1 VIEKSDGGLEAFG
14 GEVQDLLEVGV
25 GAVAGGEPVD
35 GEAVDAGGAGLAD
48 VAGDHAGIVGMIH
61 PVPRLIAVRRA
72 AGGPGPRIIPGEIV
86 GQDHRGD
93 RRVDPR
99 SSRGGRPGGRGS
111 GGWARRG
118 RGPGRSGG
126 ARRLRWAGG
135 AGRARGGRGTRKG
148 WRGRIRPRRRRR
160 RRRRNGRRGDRRR
173 FSVER
178 ERRGRRSGR
187 RARGSPLAEGE
198 RWKTTRQKDQDQRPP
213 QASAHGRSLR
223 IQSRHARRISAR
235 GRPSGLGELYPG
247 ESGEKQGPSKE
258 DPARRLAAGHRC
270 EENGKR

>member
-1 VIEKSDGGLEAFG
+1 
-14 GEVQDLLEVGV
+14 
-25 GAVAGGEPVD
+25 
-35 GEAVDAGGAGLAD
+35 
-48 VAGDHAGIVGMIH
+48 
-61 PVPRLIAVRRA
+61 
-72 AGGPGPRIIPGEIV
+72 
-86 GQDHRGD
+86 
-93 RRVDPR
+93 VDPR
-99 SSRGGRPGGRGS
+99 SFRGGRPGGCGS

-118 RGPGRSGG
+118 RGPGRSGR

-135 AGRARGGRGTRKG
+135 AGRARGGHGTRKG
-148 WRGRIRPRRRRR
+148 RRRRMRPRRRRR

-178 ERRGRRSGR
+178 RSRRSGR

-198 RWKTTRQKDQDQRPP
+198 RWETTRKEDQDQRPP

-235 GRPSGLGELYPG
+235 GCPSRLDELYPG
-247 ESGEKQGPSKE
+247 EPGEKQGPSQE